1 MARRVKILCDHG
13 VSVDFISDTLTEAA
27 DVTGDAGAPRLP
39 YMTYED
45 ALGNS
50 VAVRTDS
57 IIAVLVSDLD
67 PEEQWMLEERL
78 EEKSGNM
85 A

>member
-45 ALGNS
+45 AFGNS